1 MASEDPRSVLD
12 SFIARSREIRTPCGD
27 GDMVWREW
35 GNAAP
40 GTVPVV
46 LLHGG
51 SGAWNHWVHNIPAL
65 EDRYRVIA
73 ADLPGCGD
81 SADPS
86 APYDADSLAAIV
98 SDGLDMV
105 VPGGSPYDLVS
116 FSFGGVISG
125 LVAQRQGAR
134 LRSLTIV
141 GTPVLGLIK
150 GGKANDLRAVPADAT
165 SEEAAPIYRH
175 NLEKLMVH
183 DPAAI
188 DDLAMCLHMEN
199 MANVRLRSRGIAR
212 RHPVM
217 QDLVGATCGLNFIF
231 GEHDPTLH
239 PSLEGVRAYVAENH
253 PGAGFEVVSGAG
265 HWVPY
270 EAPDAFNRLLLSW
283 LQSLS

>member
-12 SFIARSREIRTPCGD
+12 SSIARSREIRTPCGD

-35 GNAAP
+35 GEAAS

-81 SADPS
+81 SADPTE
-86 APYDADSLAAIV
+86 PYDADSLAAIV
-98 SDGLDMV
+98 SDGLDIV
-105 VPGGSPYDLVS
+105 VPGGGPYDLVS

-141 GTPVLGLIK
+141 GTPILGLIK
-150 GGKANDLRAVPADAT
+150 GGKANNLRAVPADAT
-165 SEEAAPIYRH
+165 PESAAPIYRH
-175 NLEKLMVH
+175 NLEMLMVH

-212 RHPVM
+212 RHPAAP
-217 QDLVGATCGLNFIF
+217 DLVGATYALNFIF
-231 GEHDPTLH
+231 GECDPTLAPDLAGVQTHVESTH
-239 PSLEGVRAYVAENH
+239 PD
-253 PGAGFEVVSGAG
+253 AGFHMVPGAG
-265 HWVPY
+265 HWVQY
-270 EAPDAFNRLLLSW
+270 EAPEAFNRLLLAW
-283 LQSLS
+283 LESLS